1 MFSISLFLFWQTNS
15 IRFTVRFLLMISIY
29 YVSTSLINKKRR
41 IYKFFYSI
49 KKLSDVD
56 FLLVFCFWHYNKVLL
71 FISFYNFRGKE
82 LKLKNARNSSR
93 ILKSHLISLW
103 NLSVPSLCLIGLYVK
118 HWYTIQFEYRRRG
131 DWGSITPVSHA
142 ILSDIKPFM
151 FVYIQGYLGIWC
163 QIISF
168 YDCISCPQEIFSY
181 KFDS

>member
-49 KKLSDVD
+49 EKLSDVD

-71 FISFYNFRGKE
+71 FIGFYYFRGKE

-93 ILKSHLISLW
+93 ILESNVLPNKTKCFSHLTLKFGCPFTIISLVFMLYIGTLY
-103 NLSVPSLCLIGLYVK
+103 NLNIGAEGIEDLK
-118 HWYTIQFEYRRRG
+118 R
-131 DWGSITPVSHA
+131 
-142 ILSDIKPFM
+142 PFHTL
-151 FVYIQGYLGIWC
+151 FY
-163 QIISF
+163 QI
-168 YDCISCPQEIFSY
+168 
-181 KFDS
+181 